1 MVQINLSM
9 KNTIAI
15 IPAAGTGNRMGFDKI
30 TSKLNGIPLLARTI
44 RAVSA
49 AESVSGIIL
58 AVSPDMID
66 EIKKNIVDKYKLYK
80 VMKIVPGGN
89 TRTESVWN
97 ALQSIEIPPDII
109 AIHDGARPFVSVKAI
124 EESIKIAA
132 EFGGAIVATKVIPTI
147 KEANSENVICG
158 TIDRDKL
165 WAAAT
170 PQTFRYEVFLATYK
184 EFLSGNIDKNSITDD
199 AQIFELSDRKVKIVE
214 GNPENIKL
222 TTPFDWKIGEMIA
235 KDVEENV

>member
-1 MVQINLSM
+1 M

-30 TSKLNGIPLLARTI
+30 TSKLNGIPLHVRTI

-49 AESVSGIIL
+49 AESISGIIL

-97 ALQSIEIPPDII
+97 ALQSIEVPPDII

-132 EFGGAIVATKVIPTI
+132 DFGGAIVATKVIPTI
-147 KEANSENVICG
+147 KEVNSDNIICG
-158 TIDRDKL
+158 TISRDKL

-170 PQTFRYEVFLATYK
+170 PQTFRYEEFFDAYK
-184 EFLSGNIDKNSITDD
+184 EFLNSNVDRNSITDD
-199 AQIFELSDRKVKIVE
+199 AQIFELSGRKMKIVE

-222 TTPFDWKIGEMIA
+222 TTPFDWKVGEFIA
-235 KDVEENV
+235 KKLFCEKFDV

>member
-1 MVQINLSM
+1 M
-9 KNTIAI
+9 KSTIAI

-30 TSKLNGIPLLARTI
+30 TSKLNDIPLLVRTI

-58 AVSPDMID
+58 AVSPDIID

-97 ALQSIEIPPDII
+97 ALQSIEVPPDII

-147 KEANSENVICG
+147 KEVNSENEICG

-170 PQTFRYEVFLATYK
+170 PQTFRYEVFFAAYK
-184 EFLSGNIDKNSITDD
+184 EFLSSNIDRNSITDD
-199 AQIFELSDRKVKIVE
+199 AQIFELSGRKVKIVE

-222 TTPFDWKIGEMIA
+222 TTPFDWNMGEFIV
-235 KDVEENV
+235 KKLFCEKFDV